1 VGLIILFRQVKK
13 AMFPVKLTRWG
24 TPEVNTI
31 TMETRQAEDISQSR
45 RMKQILVPITEYI
58 YW

>member
-1 VGLIILFRQVKK
+1 VKK

-31 TMETRQAEDISQSR
+31 TMETRQAEDLSQSR
-45 RMKQILVPITEYI
+45 RMEQILLPMNCYSTRDEPKAR
-58 YW
+58 

>member
-1 VGLIILFRQVKK
+1 VKK

-31 TMETRQAEDISQSR
+31 TMETRQAEDILKSR
-45 RMKQILVPITEYI
+45 KMDEINFR
-58 YW
+58 